1 MCEIA
6 IGRRRHSAGALDAA
20 TAQLACQEPPLSAE
34 HIDEIIGHRTH
45 ARNFRK
51 VAADQEPYVTLG
63 QAFSERNL
71 HKATIIGCHVSGE
84 ERDAVACARRDSLRR
99 LAGGPK

>member
-1 MCEIA
+1 MGCETWAAGLGMCEIA

-51 VAADQEPYVTLG
+51 VAAG
-63 QAFSERNL
+63 QAFSERDL
-71 HKATIIGCHVSGE
+71 HKATIIGATYRGRS
-84 ERDAVACARRDSLRR
+84 AT
-99 LAGGPK
+99 P